1 MKRSRST
8 LVTAGPR
15 QGDAWY
21 SADMSRETA
30 ADRLRLA
37 MAMQREGTERMRRN
51 IQRAHPGVS
60 EAELETLLDE
70 WLLSREPDAP
80 GRPVSWPRR
89 RTPSARRT
97 R

>member
-1 MKRSRST
+1 MSLASRAT
-8 LVTAGPR
+8 LASMP
-15 QGDAWY
+15 
-21 SADMSRETA
+21 RETP

-37 MAMQREGTERMRRN
+37 MTMQQEGTAMMRRTL
-51 IQRAHPGVS
+51 RRRYPEAS
-60 EAELETLLDE
+60 EAELDALFDE

-89 RTPSARRT
+89 TTSARST